1 MRRRAAECQPGTVC
15 GPARGPHHQPGTAS
29 SPPDVVDGGAEVMG
43 PVSESTVQ
51 AVFRAVALCVG
62 LVDAD
67 SGLVVA
73 EVVPALG
80 VPRGPVQ
87 ERAPE
92 TAGVRVT
99 RLPPPQPGPRPALSW
114 PVEGTDVGQ
123 AGEQA
128 TSPPVVTEPPSHCQS
143 GLQPKVGPDKAWCPT
158 SASQRLL
165 RRGGCPEK
173 KLPGGHSWENTCC
186 PGQGSSEK
194 QTACSKHGQTA
205 LSSGCCIRLGVR
217 PASL

>member
-92 TAGVRVT
+92 TAGVPVT

-143 GLQPKVGPDKAWCPT
+143 GCSPKWGLTRPGVPRQLPKGYSVGGAVLKRSFPGGTLGRTHAAQVRGLQRSKQPAQNMG
-158 SASQRLL
+158 
-165 RRGGCPEK
+165 
-173 KLPGGHSWENTCC
+173 KLP
-186 PGQGSSEK
+186 
-194 QTACSKHGQTA
+194 
-205 LSSGCCIRLGVR
+205 
-217 PASL
+217 

>member
-1 MRRRAAECQPGTVC
+1 MRRKAAECQPGTLSVVPP
-15 GPARGPHHQPGTAS
+15 GAHSHQPGTAS
-29 SPPDVVDGGAEVMG
+29 SPPDVVDRGAEVMG
-43 PVSESTVQ
+43 PVSKSTVQ

-67 SGLVVA
+67 SSLVVA

-80 VPRGPVQ
+80 VPCGPVQ

-92 TAGVRVT
+92 TQRGCGSLAF
-99 RLPPPQPGPRPALSW
+99 PRRSRAPSPALSW
-114 PVEGTDVGQ
+114 PVEGFSWPGGGTDVGQ

-143 GLQPKVGPDKAWCPT
+143 GLQPKVGPDKAWRST

-165 RRGGCPEK
+165 RRGGAVLKRSFPEGTLGRTHAAQVRGLQRSK
-173 KLPGGHSWENTCC
+173 QPAQNMGKLP
-186 PGQGSSEK
+186 
-194 QTACSKHGQTA
+194 
-205 LSSGCCIRLGVR
+205 
-217 PASL
+217 